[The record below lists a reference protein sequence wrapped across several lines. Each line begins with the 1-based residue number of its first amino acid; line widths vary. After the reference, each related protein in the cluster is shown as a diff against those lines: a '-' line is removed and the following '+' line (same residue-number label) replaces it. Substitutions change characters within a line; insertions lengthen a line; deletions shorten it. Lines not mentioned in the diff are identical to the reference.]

1 MFSRLHTFM
10 GGTHIDAAKN
20 LTAELPIEAI
30 PAPEKVVLPLSMHIG
45 APAKPLVQPGD
56 KVYLGQK
63 IAEAQGAVSSNI
75 HASVSGMVIGSERRF
90 LPNGTV
96 ATCMVIKND
105 GLDTL
110 DPTITP
116 RESGLVLPP
125 DEIRQLLAEKGIVG
139 MGGATFPT
147 HVKYAPQSS
156 GRIIDTITHSLP
168 GAPQKTSCRKILQE
182 VLFIYGSLRSA
193 LRSRAHKDQLAV

>member
-1 MFSRLHTFM
+1 MFSRLHTFI

-45 APAKPLVQPGD
+45 APAKPLVQPGE

-75 HASVSGMVIGSERRF
+75 HASVSGMVVGSERRF

-96 ATCMVIKND
+96 AACMVIKND
-105 GLDTL
+105 GQDTL

-156 GRIIDTITHSLP
+156 GRIIDTVILNGIECVPFIT
-168 GAPQKTSCRKILQE
+168 A
-182 VLFIYGSLRSA
+182 
-193 LRSRAHKDQLAV
+193 D